1 MMTILLKWFR
11 EKDKLQH
18 ILAGAVIFML
28 FSIEFR
34 WVWAWLAVVVAALGR
49 EMYGYH
55 FSKKRFSLEDI
66 GATLLG
72 GGGFCFLLF
81 LHYQNN
87 L

>member
-18 ILAGAVIFML
+18 IVAGMSIYL
-28 FSIEFR
+28 LISIEY
-34 WVWAWLAVVVAALGR
+34 WVWAWPCVVVAALGR
-49 EMYGYH
+49 ETWGY
-55 FSKKRFSLEDI
+55 FMGQKRFNFEDI

-72 GGGFCFLLF
+72 GAISWILL
-81 LHYQNN
+81 LAHYQNN